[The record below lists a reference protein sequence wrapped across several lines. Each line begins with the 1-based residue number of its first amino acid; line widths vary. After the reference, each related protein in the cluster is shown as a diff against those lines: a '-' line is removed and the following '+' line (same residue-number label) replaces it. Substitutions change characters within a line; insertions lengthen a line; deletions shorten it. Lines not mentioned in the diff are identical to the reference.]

1 MFNMGQAVGYLM
13 LDTSGFT
20 SGLGTARS
28 AMKQFTNEENT
39 AETRMKGLGTA
50 ASATGT
56 AMTKGLTLP
65 IVGIATAA
73 VKTTADFD
81 AQMSKVSAIA
91 GATGDDFDALRY
103 KAREMGA
110 KTKFSATEAGEAFEY
125 MAMAGWKTEDMLDGI
140 EGIMNLAA
148 AAGEDL
154 GTTSDIVTDALTA
167 FGMSAE
173 ESAHFADILAA
184 ASSNANTNVAMMGET
199 FKYAAP
205 VAGQMGY
212 TAEDTAVAI
221 GLMANS
227 GIKAS
232 QAGTSLRGILTR
244 MAKPTDEVSMAMDA
258 LGLSLDDG
266 QGHMY
271 SLMEIMEQLRDGFKN
286 DLMMSTEDLTAAL
299 ADLDEQL
306 ANNEISESDYEDAVE
321 ALTQRAFGAE
331 GAVKARY
338 AAMLAGKNALSGLL
352 AIVSASEEDVDKLSN
367 AIDHCSDVFVK
378 TTDGAIMPM
387 SEALEQGLEWVE
399 EYTGDAERMAAVMQD
414 NLSGQ
419 LTILLSQLQELA
431 ISIGDL
437 LMPYL
442 RQFVGWL
449 QKMVDKLN
457 NMDEETKA
465 RIVRI
470 GLIVA
475 AIGPVLLILGKVF
488 TAIGTIISVIKTLRT
503 VFLALNAVML
513 ANPIVLII
521 AAIAALVAAFI
532 YLWNHCEEFRQFWID
547 LWEKIKEA
555 ASTAA
560 QWVSDTIDKI
570 KEWFANL
577 GENLRE
583 LWEDIKTTVSEAI
596 AAVIVAIIEFGI
608 NLYDKAKEAF
618 EKFKQGAK
626 EKWTEIKT
634 WLKEKLADL
643 IQTIKNKYANLKT
656 AGSNLINNFW
666 NGMKDKWASVR
677 SWVSEKVNWLRDKW
691 NSAKKWVSGLFSSGS
706 YATGTDYILSDRVV
720 QVHEGEAILSKQENK
735 ERMNGMGIGNSVIP
749 IVLNVTEQIDG
760 MILAKNQYKYN
771 LIVNKQH
778 GVSLVNA

>member
-39 AETRMKGLGTA
+39 VETRMKGLGTA

-91 GATGDDFDALRY
+91 GATGDDFDALRD

-266 QGHMY
+266 QGHM
-271 SLMEIMEQLRDGFKN
+271 
-286 DLMMSTEDLTAAL
+286 
-299 ADLDEQL
+299 
-306 ANNEISESDYEDAVE
+306 
-321 ALTQRAFGAE
+321 
-331 GAVKARY
+331 
-338 AAMLAGKNALSGLL
+338 
-352 AIVSASEEDVDKLSN
+352 
-367 AIDHCSDVFVK
+367 
-378 TTDGAIMPM
+378 
-387 SEALEQGLEWVE
+387 
-399 EYTGDAERMAAVMQD
+399 
-414 NLSGQ
+414 
-419 LTILLSQLQELA
+419 
-431 ISIGDL
+431 
-437 LMPYL
+437 
-442 RQFVGWL
+442 
-449 QKMVDKLN
+449 
-457 NMDEETKA
+457 
-465 RIVRI
+465 
-470 GLIVA
+470 
-475 AIGPVLLILGKVF
+475 
-488 TAIGTIISVIKTLRT
+488 
-503 VFLALNAVML
+503 
-513 ANPIVLII
+513 
-521 AAIAALVAAFI
+521 
-532 YLWNHCEEFRQFWID
+532 
-547 LWEKIKEA
+547 
-555 ASTAA
+555 
-560 QWVSDTIDKI
+560 
-570 KEWFANL
+570 
-577 GENLRE
+577 
-583 LWEDIKTTVSEAI
+583 
-596 AAVIVAIIEFGI
+596 
-608 NLYDKAKEAF
+608 
-618 EKFKQGAK
+618 
-626 EKWTEIKT
+626 
-634 WLKEKLADL
+634 
-643 IQTIKNKYANLKT
+643 
-656 AGSNLINNFW
+656 
-666 NGMKDKWASVR
+666 
-677 SWVSEKVNWLRDKW
+677 
-691 NSAKKWVSGLFSSGS
+691 
-706 YATGTDYILSDRVV
+706 
-720 QVHEGEAILSKQENK
+720 
-735 ERMNGMGIGNSVIP
+735 
-749 IVLNVTEQIDG
+749 
-760 MILAKNQYKYN
+760 
-771 LIVNKQH
+771 
-778 GVSLVNA
+778 